1 EKTGDGGLK
10 GIYISLS
17 NDDLNS
23 YEVTLSAE
31 GKELTR
37 TRLDR
42 ATAQFARMA
51 AGPWTNGTAR
61 VPGFANPAQTLAEE
75 KAEAAKPPARPAT
88 PPAAGGRGGFPAPQ
102 LEAN

>member
-1 EKTGDGGLK
+1 CSSPAIPPLSLHDALP
-10 GIYISLS
+10 IY
-17 NDDLNS
+17 S
-23 YEVTLSAE
+23 YDVTLSAE

-51 AGPWTNGTAR
+51 AGPWTNGSAR

-75 KAEAAKPPARPAT
+75 KAEAAKPPARPARSEEHT
-88 PPAAGGRGGFPAPQ
+88 SELQSHLNLVCR
-102 LEAN
+102 